1 MKKYLETEKLLRQ
14 TQKSYYETMLQK
26 EEDTRR
32 FRHDI
37 INHLMCLRQ
46 LITEEK
52 QVLAVDYIE
61 NLQNDMIKIQDK
73 CQNIGNLVIDSILN
87 YNIQLLGEDVSVTV
101 VGNCSEEIGIHQVDV
116 KMNILEDGEETEY
129 VGMILD

>member
-1 MKKYLETEKLLRQ
+1 M
-14 TQKSYYETMLQK
+14 
-26 EEDTRR
+26 
-32 FRHDI
+32 
-37 INHLMCLRQ
+37 
-46 LITEEK
+46 
-52 QVLAVDYIE
+52 
-61 NLQNDMIKIQDK
+61 
-73 CQNIGNLVIDSILN
+73 VIDSILN